1 MTVRGEE
8 IGGRMALDQPVSRRQ
23 LLHRLALLSGA
34 MTLAAACGPS
44 QPPAAAKPTEA
55 PKPAAPAAAAPAAPA
70 AAPAA
75 PAAPAASPAAA
86 PTAAQ
91 AAPAAKPAD
100 VKLGGTLNVA
110 QEVDPVT
117 LDPHKSSNFSAVQA
131 FEHVYESLTRYDEK
145 LAVQPALAER
155 WESTP

>member
-55 PKPAAPAAAAPAAPA
+55 PKPAAPAAPAAAPVAPAAPA
-70 AAPAA
+70 AA

-110 QEVDPVT
+110 QEV
-117 LDPHKSSNFSAVQA
+117 
-131 FEHVYESLTRYDEK
+131 
-145 LAVQPALAER
+145 
-155 WESTP
+155 